1 MPQKKQ
7 TPGETPRNTE
17 VFPVSPSKRLKRSLL
32 FTSKTHGISSSE
44 ENGVPPIAPIGD
56 RVAQLLWKPDDMERV
71 VPDNCGE
78 NGVSRNPSH
87 FAHPNHLVSGIPTP
101 LKNSIQLGSL
111 SPKYIYGHR
120 QNYGKKKRST

>member
-56 RVAQLLWKPDDMERV
+56 RVAQLLWKPDEGRRGLSRTTAAKMEFPEIPAISHTQTTWLV
-71 VPDNCGE
+71 VY
-78 NGVSRNPSH
+78 
-87 FAHPNHLVSGIPTP
+87 LP
-101 LKNSIQLGSL
+101 L
-111 SPKYIYGHR
+111 
-120 QNYGKKKRST
+120 